1 MKIDRRAL
9 FMPMIQEAI
18 EKHREDES
26 LQDLRIKYG
35 EEDYHEALILAVY
48 DDIQRDIDNNELS
61 KGLEREGE
69 KYLLELAIT
78 KREQLNLLEKELYR
92 IKEGNM
98 EAALWAFYIY
108 ISDEKIELFELI
120 KSQVYQVI

>member
-26 LQDLRIKYG
+26 LQDLRIEYG

-48 DDIQRDIDNNELS
+48 DDIQRDIDNNELI
-61 KGLEREGE
+61 KGFERKG
-69 KYLLELAIT
+69 KDYLLELAIT
-78 KREQLNLLEKELYR
+78 KRERLNLLEKELYR

-120 KSQVYQVI
+120 ESQVYQVI

>member
-1 MKIDRRAL
+1 MKVDRRAL

-18 EKHREDES
+18 EKYREDES
-26 LQDLRIKYG
+26 LQDLRIEYG

-78 KREQLNLLEKELYR
+78 KRERLNILEKELYR
-92 IKEGNM
+92 IKEGNI
-98 EAALWAFYIY
+98 EAALWAFYINL
-108 ISDEKIELFELI
+108 SDEKIELLELRER
-120 KSQVYQVI
+120 QVYQVI